1 MQCIIQDDPED
12 WRRESAQMHLV
23 YRNGFCNLSAASS
36 VSPYD
41 GLFFDRD
48 PNRVK
53 PYVLDHGKGTEC
65 TIITQ
70 DGYDNSWFQK
80 LDQEPL
86 YSRAWVCQERLLAT
100 RNVSFTEHLVFFEC
114 AEELSCE
121 VCDSSFRMR
130 EGGGFRLGREMS
142 ASQKPLSLR
151 TLGTHR
157 DATTREEDHV
167 TWRNIMMFYSCCGI
181 TFSTDKLL
189 AIAGVAR
196 VFHATFASEYVA
208 GLWKDDILRD
218 LAWMRWQD
226 PDHEGGEAVYVAPS
240 WSWAS
245 LGSARVFYEERRG
258 TYQPL
263 AACEDAQTM
272 PLGRDPFGQLASGF
286 LRLRCYAIPLRRA
299 PNDDHGR
306 RPEGSRSDAEEEPWL
321 LRDLE
326 PELLHS
332 LGCQSSDLRHRLD
345 TCARV
350 TTTATAAA
358 APYYAVPLYAVDDAR
373 SVEFCTTFLLL
384 APLTPARGR
393 YRRVGLAEV
402 ATPARRK
409 TRRRDESSREGE
421 EDPAIPPKW
430 RSLGLVPRAYHFLRR
445 MLEDAEKVDDVPAHD
460 RGPDG
465 RWLITIV

>member
-1 MQCIIQDDPED
+1 
-12 WRRESAQMHLV
+12 MHLV
-23 YRNGFCNLSAASS
+23 YRHGFCNLSAASS
-36 VSPYD
+36 VLPYD
-41 GLFFDRD
+41 GLFFNRD
-48 PNRVK
+48 LNRVK
-53 PYVLDHGKGTEC
+53 PYVLEHDGGTER
-65 TIITQ
+65 IMITQ

-100 RNVSFTEHLVFFEC
+100 RNVSFTEQLVFFEC

-121 VCDSSFRMR
+121 VCDSRFRMR
-130 EGGGFRLGREMS
+130 EGGGFRLGRTVS
-142 ASQKPLSLR
+142 TSQKPLSLR
-151 TLGTHR
+151 TIGMHR
-157 DATTREEDHV
+157 DAARTAATCEEDHV

-181 TFSTDKLL
+181 TFLTDKLL

-196 VFHATFASEYVA
+196 VFHTTFASEYAA

-218 LAWMRWQD
+218 LAWMRWHE
-226 PDHEGGEAVYVAPS
+226 PDHEGGEVGYVAPS

-258 TYQPL
+258 IYQPL
-263 AACEDAQTM
+263 AACEDVQTI
-272 PLGRDPFGQLASGF
+272 PLGRDPFGQLAGGF

-299 PNDDHGR
+299 PED
-306 RPEGSRSDAEEEPWL
+306 SRSDAEDEQQGL

-326 PELLHS
+326 PELLYS

-345 TCARV
+345 TYARV
-350 TTTATAAA
+350 TTTTTTAAA
-358 APYYAVPLYAVDDAR
+358 AQHYAVPLYAVDDTR
-373 SVEFCTTFLLL
+373 NFEFCTTFLLL

-409 TRRRDESSREGE
+409 TRRRDEQSQEGKE
-421 EDPAIPPKW
+421 EEEESMIPRKW
-430 RSLGLVPRAYHFLRR
+430 RSLGLVPRAYPFLQR
-445 MLEDAEKVDDVPAHD
+445 MLEDAEKVDDMPAHD
-460 RGPDG
+460 RGLDG